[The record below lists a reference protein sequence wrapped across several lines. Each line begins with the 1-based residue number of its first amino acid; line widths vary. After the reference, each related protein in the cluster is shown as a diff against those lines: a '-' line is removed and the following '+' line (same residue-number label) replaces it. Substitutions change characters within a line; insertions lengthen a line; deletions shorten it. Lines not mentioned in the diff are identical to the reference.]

1 MEQWERGCGQGRDGK
16 DTCERVKVR
25 LLIKG
30 RALHVNGTG
39 GGLSF
44 NRHRTVFFEV
54 HDSFA

>member
-1 MEQWERGCGQGRDGK
+1 MGKEETAGNGK

-30 RALHVNGTG
+30 RALRVNGTG
-39 GGLSF
+39 EGLLF
-44 NRHRTVFFEV
+44 NRCRTVFFEV